1 MSKIGNKI
9 MKAIALAV
17 QKRDSDIY
25 SKTLDVVD
33 EYGFIHTHQILDI
46 LQGRETE
53 KTTWVKN
60 LLQQEREEGGY
71 LNYFSY
77 DDWKIGEDDKLRVG
91 DYIYSNH
98 QSPHDG
104 YEREIEGKIVL
115 HQTNDLPVMLFNF
128 KIDEDGEEIGDYA
141 DLQELMMQGWTF
153 TRLESIKA
161 INQDHE

>member
-1 MSKIGNKI
+1 MNNKQTTLNERFEEQFKKQFI
-9 MKAIALAV
+9 HGGISVLLDYPPHERVLDEGRTLKFIKQEIALAV
-17 QKRDSDIY
+17 Q
-25 SKTLDVVD
+25 
-33 EYGFIHTHQILDI
+33 
-46 LQGRETE
+46 
-53 KTTWVKN
+53 
-60 LLQQEREEGGY
+60 QEREKGGY

-91 DYIYSNH
+91 DYIYANH